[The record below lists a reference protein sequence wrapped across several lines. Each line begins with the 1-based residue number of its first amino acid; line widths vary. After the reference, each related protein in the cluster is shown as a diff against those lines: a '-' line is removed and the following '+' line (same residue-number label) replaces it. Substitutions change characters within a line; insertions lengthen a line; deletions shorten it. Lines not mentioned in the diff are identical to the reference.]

1 MILPFIVRFVLK
13 PFAPAVAVASL
24 TSLAFVHSVSP
35 AAAKMTECQVK
46 HSFCSE
52 RCIMRNKT
60 EGQGD
65 ACIARTCDHQFRA
78 CARES
83 GETSGPEGGFNPRG
97 GSRPGISHGDVRP
110 NPPSRPG
117 SPLGGGILTG
127 GGGGLPHQGPAS
139 TGSPVM
145 APSAPAAPV
154 ILR

>member
-1 MILPFIVRFVLK
+1 MILSFIVRFLRK
-13 PFAPAVAVASL
+13 PFAPAIAGAGLASL
-24 TSLAFVHSVSP
+24 ALVYIVSP
-35 AAAKMTECQVK
+35 AAAKMTQCQVK

-52 RCIMRNKT
+52 RCLMRANA

-83 GETSGPEGGFNPRG
+83 GETNGPEGGFNSGG
-97 GSRPGISHGDVRP
+97 GSRPGISHGDIRP

-127 GGGGLPHQGPAS
+127 GGGGMSHQGPAA
-139 TGSPVM
+139 TGSPVT